1 MALNT
6 AYYLLFVYFVCVCG
20 GGGGRVWG
28 GGEGVRV
35 LPTSWLTDWEE
46 GKEGKTFY

>member
-20 GGGGRVWG
+20 GGGG
-28 GGEGVRV
+28 GVRV
-35 LPTSWLTDWEE
+35 LPTSWLTGWEE
-46 GKEGKTFY
+46 GKEGKTFF